1 MIYLSMIDRY
11 GSVLRVEYI
20 TRLGIDGC
28 SDCPWTK
35 KHLPNGRSKRGAVL
49 LSEMV
54 PLQIVAWVPAPAPAR
69 LGLAQNLHSS
79 GSLEP
84 ENSSSNSSLEPRQ
97 EPGEEIP
104 IVIFENSLLHS
115 SYAVRPL
122 RYLKVLSKVDY

>member
-1 MIYLSMIDRY
+1 MIDRY

-54 PLQIVAWVPAPAPAR
+54 PLQIVAWVPAPAPDR
-69 LGLAQNLHSS
+69 LGSAQNLHSS
-79 GSLEP
+79 GSLEQ
-84 ENSSSNSSLEPRQ
+84 ENSSSNSSLVPQEPR
-97 EPGEEIP
+97 GEIP

>member
-1 MIYLSMIDRY
+1 MIDRY

-69 LGLAQNLHSS
+69 LGS
-79 GSLEP
+79 EP
-84 ENSSSNSSLEPRQ
+84 SQLRLVGARKFQLKLITSTWTGTWRRNSN
-97 EPGEEIP
+97 
-104 IVIFENSLLHS
+104 
-115 SYAVRPL
+115 
-122 RYLKVLSKVDY
+122 RYL

>member
-1 MIYLSMIDRY
+1 MIDRY

-54 PLQIVAWVPAPAPAR
+54 PLQIVAWVPAPAPDR
-69 LGLAQNLHSS
+69 LGSAQNLHSS
-79 GSLEP
+79 GSLEQ
-84 ENSSSNSSLEPRQ
+84 ENSSLNSSLVPQEPR
-97 EPGEEIP
+97 EEIP

-122 RYLKVLSKVDY
+122 RYLKVLSKLCY

>member
-1 MIYLSMIDRY
+1 MIDRY

-54 PLQIVAWVPAPAPAR
+54 PLQIVAWVPAPAPDR
-69 LGLAQNLHSS
+69 LGSAQNLHSS
-79 GSLEP
+79 GSLEQ
-84 ENSSSNSSLEPRQ
+84 ENSSSNSSLVPQEPR
-97 EPGEEIP
+97 EEIP

-122 RYLKVLSKVDY
+122 RYLKVLIKVDY

>member
-1 MIYLSMIDRY
+1 MAVRIVHGPKSICQM
-11 GSVLRVEYI
+11 
-20 TRLGIDGC
+20 
-28 SDCPWTK
+28 
-35 KHLPNGRSKRGAVL
+35 AVL

-84 ENSSSNSSLEPRQ
+84 ENSSSNSSLVPRQ